1 MGAEFEMW
9 HVLKL
14 LFVAAI
20 CGALP
25 THHGDVEDDG
35 DDDDVDYGGDVIPQ
49 VDEGGSKRFLQNM
62 WTSFL
67 KARLVCGIPN
77 DSLYFNRLQDVYVL
91 HAEEWRDS
99 RVYALFTSSW

>member
-35 DDDDVDYGGDVIPQ
+35 DDDDVDDDYETV
-49 VDEGGSKRFLQNM
+49 L
-62 WTSFL
+62 L
-67 KARLVCGIPN
+67 LRLYQRVCG
-77 DSLYFNRLQDVYVL
+77 FGCHR
-91 HAEEWRDS
+91 HALRELNPTLKRPTVS
-99 RVYALFTSSW
+99 MTRQIKG